1 MRVRGIPHSVD
12 FVTLLGMC
20 SLVQNKDG
28 GCFRF
33 DYRTGK
39 ENLMFIAFVSLVTS
53 YNIVIERVPTASLL
67 IFDSMLV
74 VITSFI
80 QAPKKTN
87 AVCV

>member
-1 MRVRGIPHSVD
+1 
-12 FVTLLGMC
+12 MC
-20 SLVQNKDG
+20 SLLQNKDG
-28 GCFRF
+28 GNPEMGCFRF
-33 DYRTGK
+33 DYLTGK
-39 ENLMFIAFVSLVTS
+39 ENLMLIAFLSLVTS

-67 IFDSMLV
+67 IFDSMLA

>member
-1 MRVRGIPHSVD
+1 
-12 FVTLLGMC
+12 MC
-20 SLVQNKDG
+20 SLVQNEDG
-28 GCFRF
+28 GNPERGCFRF

-67 IFDSMLV
+67 IFYSMLA
-74 VITSFI
+74 VITSSI

-87 AVCV
+87 AVFV